1 MYINNVNPAA
11 GYYSSTSNAASRYAA
26 ASAVGS
32 VQKKDELTLSS
43 QAQSFQDIL
52 QKLRKE
58 NEVRQSKVDE
68 FTQKIASGD
77 YKVSSSDIALS
88 LLASRF

>member
-11 GYYSSTSNAASRYAA
+11 SFYSSTSNATSRYAA

-32 VQKKDELTLSS
+32 VQRKDELTLSQ
-43 QAQSFQDIL
+43 QAQSFQEVL

-58 NEVRQSKVDE
+58 NEVRQTKVDE
-68 FTQKIASGD
+68 FTQKIANGE

-88 LLASRF
+88 ILASRF